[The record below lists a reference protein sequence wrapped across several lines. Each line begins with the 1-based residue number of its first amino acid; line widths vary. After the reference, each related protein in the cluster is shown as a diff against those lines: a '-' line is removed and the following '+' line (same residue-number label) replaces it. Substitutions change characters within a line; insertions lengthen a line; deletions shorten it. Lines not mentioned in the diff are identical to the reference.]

1 MSLILT
7 CDCGARFE
15 VDDVW
20 GGRELP
26 CPDCGAVVR
35 APGLREQKPMERPS
49 WLALTAVVL
58 VLIGAFTVVGTLAAV
73 AVASVAL
80 IRRAPGFK
88 LALGAL
94 IAGVVLTG
102 FTLFAFWMP
111 DVVPLGPWMR
121 RQLLAGQIDTSGPD
135 VLSSTDAA
143 VSLTRPKGK
152 WGQAL
157 RNRLSD
163 PAVGDLQKGGE
174 LLLVRL
180 GDRAFVDVRKVIGK
194 GDRPLTEMSEV
205 ILSDLSGGQDPAA
218 IDPFGPGRR
227 AAQPAPPQQV
237 KTRKLET
244 DDDVEGREWLFEGQ
258 RGGTRW
264 VFLIRAL
271 RRGGGRNASRPVYL
285 IRAYAPA
292 ARFAALE
299 KELTAMLDSVKFSR

>member
-20 GGRELP
+20 AGRELP

-35 APGLREQKPMERPS
+35 APGVREQKPMERPS

-58 VLIGAFTVVGTLAAV
+58 VLVGAFTIVGTLAAV

-80 IRRAPGFK
+80 VRRAPGSR

-111 DVVPLGPWMR
+111 DAVPLGAWMR

-135 VLSSTDAA
+135 VISSADGA
-143 VSLTRPKGK
+143 LTVARPKGK

-180 GDRAFVDVRKVIGK
+180 GDRAFVDVRK
-194 GDRPLTEMSEV
+194 GDRPFNDIGEAILKDLNGPDDGGVLEPVRRMAQSPAREV
-205 ILSDLSGGQDPAA
+205 KA
-218 IDPFGPGRR
+218 
-227 AAQPAPPQQV
+227 
-237 KTRKLET
+237 RKLEKD
-244 DDDVEGREWLFEGQ
+244 DDDVDGREWLYEAQ

-264 VFLIRAL
+264 LFLIRAL
-271 RRGGGRNASRPVYL
+271 RRGGERNASRQVYVV
-285 IRAYAPA
+285 RAYAPA

-299 KELTAMLDSVKFSR
+299 KELTAMLDSVKFTR